1 MKKDLIY
8 AFDKITKIGSQL
20 GEIQSNFNMSFVID
34 GTKDSCS
41 VIVWS
46 KSGIEI
52 EPYTI
57 LLHLKTNTWWIVSH
71 DKVERYQNEDS
82 TFVYVHEL
90 ELLGAI
96 ELLNARDLTDCGFN
110 DNTYTVSQF
119 ISRLFSLS
127 SFEYSFD
134 YSQNTSNNF
143 LERNVDFIKTYENY
157 TLLSALREFL
167 DAYNSSVKMTFNAS
181 YDEGNNTYQ
190 ILNATLDIIPKTG
203 NANIVHQM
211 NDFDDV
217 RETKT
222 MDKNSFGT
230 CVISN
235 AENVISSKEKIYPS
249 LGGAKLSSTE
259 VTIKPSNAILR
270 LPSKVFSAKWLKLYY
285 YLGMS
290 LHIDYGN
297 NSRTFTFGFRADIAN
312 SMERMID
319 SFYKGIKSYYS
330 QEWADSWLNDFNNYK
345 DSINEQLK
353 LAGTITFYEGN
364 KIIPYFGQSDNSTGS
379 IIIEK
384 GDNVPYLAHFHGI
397 SGLSTF
403 NRPVVFI
410 DKNSRELLQ
419 RKWQGIA
426 WERGSNE
433 ITGFDLFDNA
443 ASIEDLR
450 YTDLQQDIKQFYS
463 GGLGTSATVTLRVSQ
478 LGFDPNDV
486 LDIFGHPY
494 NNGDLQLIAFKV
506 CYIPMN
512 DIKIK
517 VDNNRDKK
525 DIQLYNQNGK
535 ITDNVALSKLLN
547 SYSKEISSDSITRY
561 MHYYSIDDVPHV
573 GDIVLDDNTEYVIN
587 NVSMTFSQSETENN
601 NSFNYF
607 IECEISMSKYVST
620 KSLMVNPNTNIRDYG
635 IPQNYNIKRK
645 QLYRDFYEINYN
657 LNDDNQAN
665 YYFDP
670 SNIFNFGH
678 YSNDLIDFIGI
689 LKLGY
694 KEPVE
699 SQDYWYY
706 QLETTTYYMNKMLY
720 VLLDFQDNNIIGY
733 GSQNVFSGFVISRI
747 FQGLTDELNTPISYV
762 DDKGMV
768 ESIEIKLCSKDEIA
782 DVYSNYQD
790 TVSGGQYANV
800 NKTLYNYS
808 VFIPQEIYDSASE
821 QIFIEETSY
830 NKDALEVP
838 VFEYACQIDD
848 TDDVLVGDNVLTQYE
863 GNIVYFYSFV
873 VGNNLTQANTI
884 NINTI
889 RATTHPIGWTIGQGV
904 SIDYES
910 YTSDIKLLRIRLY
923 NWQRWDID
931 ELGFTN
937 GPATDISQ
945 YEGKDI
951 AIFRTAFDLG
961 KGQVVADD
969 LLFIAKKVPFT
980 NVSQDGLIL
989 TLQLNHYKLN

>member
-1 MKKDLIY
+1 MAQDLIY
-8 AFDKITKIGSQL
+8 VYDKITKERELL
-20 GEIQSNFNMSFVID
+20 GEIQSDFNMSFVID

-41 VIVWS
+41 IIVWS
-46 KSGIEI
+46 NSGIEI

-57 LLHLKTNTWWIVSH
+57 LWHEKTNTWWVVSH
-71 DKVERYQNEDS
+71 DKVDRYKNEES
-82 TFVYVHEL
+82 FIYIHSL
-90 ELLGAI
+90 ELVGAI

-110 DNTYTVSQF
+110 DKTYTVSQF
-119 ISRLFSLS
+119 IERLFSLS
-127 SFEYSFD
+127 NFEYPLLFD
-134 YSQNTSNNF
+134 GNISQNF
-143 LERNVDFIKTYENY
+143 LATNVDFIKTFENY

-167 DAYNSSVKMTFNAS
+167 DAFNMSVKLTFDTTIIS
-181 YDEGNNTYQ
+181 YKTKLYYAR
-190 ILNATLDIIPKTG
+190 LHIISKTG
-203 NANIVHQM
+203 GSNDVHQM
-211 NDFDDV
+211 SDFDDV

-230 CVISN
+230 TVISN
-235 AENVISSKEKIYPS
+235 AENVISSKAKIFPS
-249 LGGAKLSSTE
+249 LGGVKLSSTE
-259 VTIKPSNAILR
+259 VNIKPSNAVMR
-270 LPSKVFSAKWLKLYY
+270 LPSKVFSAQWLKLYY
-285 YLGMS
+285 YLGLT
-290 LHIDYGN
+290 LHVDYGN
-297 NSRTFTFGFRADIAN
+297 NSESFVFGFRADIAN
-312 SMERMID
+312 SMERMIE
-319 SFYKGIKSYYS
+319 SFYKGIKSKYS
-330 QEWADSWLNDFNNYK
+330 QQWADEWLNDFNNYK
-345 DSINEQLK
+345 DSINESLK
-353 LAGTITFYEGN
+353 LAATITFYEGN
-364 KIIPYFGQSDNSTGS
+364 KIIPYFGQSDNSSGQ

-403 NRPVVFI
+403 NRPVVFT

-426 WERGSNE
+426 WERGSNL
-433 ITGFDLFDNA
+433 ITGFDVFDNA
-443 ASIEDLR
+443 HEIEDLR

-463 GGLGTSATVTLRVSQ
+463 GSLTGGGTVTLRVSQ

-486 LDIFGHPY
+486 LDIFGHY
-494 NNGDLQLIAFKV
+494 TSAGDLQLISFKV

-561 MHYYSIDDVPHV
+561 MNYYSLNDVPKV
-573 GDIVLDDNTEYVIN
+573 GDLVIDGKTQYVIN
-587 NVSMTFSQSETENN
+587 NISLTFTQCESKNIGD
-601 NSFNYF
+601 FNYY
-607 IECEISMSKYVST
+607 IESEISMSKYVST

-635 IPQNYNIKRK
+635 IPQNYNVKRK
-645 QLYRDFYEINYN
+645 QLYRDFYELNYN
-657 LNDDNQAN
+657 LNNDNN
-665 YYFDP
+665 PDYYFDP
-670 SNIFNFGH
+670 QNVFAFNHESNEQ
-678 YSNDLIDFIGI
+678 IDFIGI

-694 KEPVE
+694 SEQVE
-699 SQDYWYY
+699 GQDYWYY

-747 FQGLTDELNTPISYV
+747 FKGLTDELNTPISYV
-762 DDKGMV
+762 DDKGRV
-768 ESIEIKLCSKDEIA
+768 ESIDLKLCTKDEIA
-782 DVYSNYQD
+782 RVYTDYQD
-790 TVSGGQYANV
+790 VVEGGQYATV

-808 VFIPQEIYDSASE
+808 VFIPQDIYDDANE
-821 QIFIEETSY
+821 QILIEESSY

-848 TDDVLVGDNVLTQYE
+848 SDDVLIGDNILTQYE
-863 GNIVYFYSFV
+863 GNIIYFYSFV
-873 VGNNLTQANTI
+873 VGENLSQSNVI
-884 NINTI
+884 DDNSFIS
-889 RATTHPIGWTIGQGV
+889 TTHPIGWSQGNGATIE
-904 SIDYES
+904 YES
-910 YTSDIKLLRIRLY
+910 FNSYTKLLKIKLY
-923 NWQRWDID
+923 NWQRWDIE

-945 YEGKDI
+945 FEGKDI
-951 AIFRTAFDLG
+951 AIYRRAFDLSAG
-961 KGQVVADD
+961 KTVADD
-969 LLFIAKKVPFT
+969 LLLIAKNVPYT